1 MRFSYAE
8 SMVDPSFYAP
18 LAIAAEEAGYDSF
31 VVPDS
36 VAYPEHSDSRY
47 PFNPD
52 GSREFLEGKPFIEP
66 FVLIGALG
74 AVTSR
79 IRFTTFVIKLPIRHP
94 VHTAKL
100 ASSAAVLTN
109 NRLALGVGVSPWPD
123 DYEFT
128 ETPWSGRGKRM
139 DEAIEILQGLLTGDY
154 YAHADGAYRMP
165 SIKISP
171 VPSRPIPIL
180 AGGHA
185 DVALRRAARLDGWMH
200 GGGDLSELP
209 AMLDKLRRFREEA
222 GREGDPFEV
231 HVISLDAYSADGIK
245 RLEDEGVTDVIVGFR
260 WPYSVGPD
268 TEPLQTKLDALRRYA
283 DTVIAGVRR

>member
-36 VAYPEHSDSRY
+36 VAYPEHSDSTY

-52 GSREFLEGKPFIEP
+52 GSREFLDGKPFIEP

-100 ASSAAVLTN
+100 ASSAAVMTN

-128 ETPWSGRGKRM
+128 ETPWAGRGKRM
-139 DEAIEILQGLLTGDY
+139 DEAIDILQGLLTGEY
-154 YAHADGAYRMP
+154 HAHAGDAYTMP

-180 AGGHA
+180 VGGHA

-209 AMLDKLRRFREEA
+209 PMLEKLSRFRREA
-222 GREGDPFEV
+222 GRERDPFEV
-231 HVISLDAYSADGIK
+231 HVISLDAYSADGVK
-245 RLEDEGVTDVIVGFR
+245 RLEDQGVTDVIVGFR

-283 DTVIAGVRR
+283 DTVIAEVRR

>member
-1 MRFSYAE
+1 VRFSYAE
-8 SMVDPSFYAP
+8 SMVEPSFYAP

-36 VAYPEHSDSRY
+36 VAYPEHSDSTY

-52 GSREFLEGKPFIEP
+52 GSREFLDGKPFIEP

-74 AVTSR
+74 AVTTR
-79 IRFTTFVIKLPIRHP
+79 IRFTTFVIKLPVRHP

-128 ETPWSGRGKRM
+128 ETPWAGRGQRM
-139 DEAIEILQGLLTGDY
+139 DEAIAILQGLLSGEY
-154 YAHADGAYRMP
+154 HAHAGEAYTMP
-165 SIKISP
+165 SIKITP
-171 VPSRPIPIL
+171 VPSRPIAIL

-200 GGGDLSELP
+200 GGGELSELP
-209 AMLDKLRRFREEA
+209 ALLEKLRRFRREA

-245 RLEDEGVTDVIVGFR
+245 RLEDQGVTDVIVGFR

-283 DTVIAGVRR
+283 DTVIAEVRH

>member
-8 SMVDPSFYAP
+8 SMVDPAFYAP
-18 LAIAAEEAGYDSF
+18 LAIAAEDAGYDSF

-36 VAYPEHSDSRY
+36 VAYPEHSDSKY

-52 GSREFLEGKPFIEP
+52 GTREFLDGKPFIEP

-128 ETPWSGRGKRM
+128 ETPWAGRGQRM
-139 DEAIEILQGLLTGDY
+139 DEAIEILRGLLSGEY
-154 YAHADGAYRMP
+154 HAHAGEAYTMP

-180 AGGHA
+180 VGGHA

-200 GGGDLSELP
+200 GGGAPAELP
-209 AMLDKLRRFREEA
+209 LLLDKLRRFRREA
-222 GREGDPFEV
+222 GRERDPFEV
-231 HVISLDAYSADGIK
+231 HVVSLDAYSADGIK
-245 RLEDEGVTDVIVGFR
+245 RLEDEGVTDAIVGFR

-283 DTVIAGVRR
+283 ETVISEVRG